1 MCLHL
6 KVENQMI
13 NTKTSALNLIGD
25 LSSAALGPKV
35 MGTEPTQ
42 YWPAWKIDICWIMN
56 ISSVTAN
63 ALENSHQDSIIHE
76 VI

>member
-25 LSSAALGPKV
+25 LSPAALGPKV
-35 MGTEPTQ
+35 MGTEPAQ
-42 YWPAWKIDICWIMN
+42 YCPAW
-56 ISSVTAN
+56 
-63 ALENSHQDSIIHE
+63 
-76 VI
+76 